1 VVVTIQKVHVVLAQ
15 VALMAP
21 QQIVLQWAAHTKA
34 ILFHAQ
40 QTHAD
45 HLQHVTQTSMAMA
58 L

>member
-1 VVVTIQKVHVVLAQ
+1 MAQ
-15 VALMAP
+15 
-21 QQIVLQWAAHTKA
+21 QQIVLQWAALTKA

-40 QTHAD
+40 HTHAN